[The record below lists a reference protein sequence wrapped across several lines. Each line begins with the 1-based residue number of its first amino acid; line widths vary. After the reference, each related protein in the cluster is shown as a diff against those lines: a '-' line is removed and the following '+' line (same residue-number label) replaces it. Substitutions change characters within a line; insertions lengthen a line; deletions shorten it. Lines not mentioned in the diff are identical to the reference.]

1 MLEVEIS
8 SGTLIARTK
17 TPNGI
22 PIAKA
27 LKPFGNGTRACL
39 GKDFAM
45 QQAKLAIA
53 SLFQRFNFKLADPR
67 YELQHKQRIALQP
80 DGFKILAESRQEDP
94 DSRTTIESPSG
105 PPPSQPPLQPSQPD
119 LQPIYIL
126 WGGQGGTCE
135 TYAQTLSR
143 WAPAYG

>member
-1 MLEVEIS
+1 MLNIQNTV
-8 SGTLIARTK
+8 K
-17 TPNGI
+17 GI
-22 PIAKA
+22 PKDKA

-39 GKDFAM
+39 GQNFAM

-53 SLFQRFNFKLADPR
+53 SLFQRFDFQLANPA

-80 DGFKILAESRQEDP
+80 DGFKIFAKVRQEDVETSEETSVP
-94 DSRTTIESPSG
+94 ITSPPVSSG
-105 PPPSQPPLQPSQPD
+105 TPSLQSPQQETLQP
-119 LQPIYIL
+119 LYIL
-126 WGGQGGTCE
+126 WGGQSGTCE